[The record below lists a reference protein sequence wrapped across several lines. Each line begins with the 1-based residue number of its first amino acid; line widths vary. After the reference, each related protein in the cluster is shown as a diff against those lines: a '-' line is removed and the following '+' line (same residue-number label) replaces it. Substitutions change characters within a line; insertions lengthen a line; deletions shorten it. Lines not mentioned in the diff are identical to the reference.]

1 MPSMPILP
9 SCKEEQAT
17 RLKRRRNGSFKKTK
31 VALVMIGTTI
41 SRSKYDSKIVCFE
54 VFSKPQTGS
63 NASERLCEERMLDLK
78 QVL

>member
-1 MPSMPILP
+1 MDTILA
-9 SCKEEQAT
+9 EFGIQ
-17 RLKRRRNGSFKKTK
+17 KT
-31 VALVMIGTTI
+31 A
-41 SRSKYDSKIVCFE
+41 KIVCFE